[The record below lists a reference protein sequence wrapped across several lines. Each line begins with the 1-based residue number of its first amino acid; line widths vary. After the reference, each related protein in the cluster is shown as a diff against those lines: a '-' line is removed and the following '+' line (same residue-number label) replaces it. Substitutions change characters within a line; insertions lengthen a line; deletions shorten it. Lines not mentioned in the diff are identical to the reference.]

1 MVDAVLIGIRRVRIL
16 CSSGLAEV
24 LRGTFAPVLQFN
36 VKFLGILVAIF
47 GTTIS
52 PYLFFWQASQEV
64 EEDIAKGKK
73 TVPARQGPQSLS

>member
-1 MVDAVLIGIRRVRIL
+1 
-16 CSSGLAEV
+16 
-24 LRGTFAPVLQFN
+24 VLQFN